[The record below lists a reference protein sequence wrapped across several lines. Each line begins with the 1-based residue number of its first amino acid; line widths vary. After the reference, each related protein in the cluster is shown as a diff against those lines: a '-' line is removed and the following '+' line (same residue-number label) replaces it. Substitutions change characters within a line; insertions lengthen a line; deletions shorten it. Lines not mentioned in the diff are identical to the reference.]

1 MGDGGMRVLL
11 LHPEDLPDQGTW
23 NRERWD
29 LVVDLGFAGSETY
42 ADWSRT
48 LNSRVLSIHQFAGQ
62 TEGYRWVN
70 QIFERGRGRLLDR
83 IGLDWWEILAMESY
97 QDLHTLYLFRQ
108 LQKEVCV
115 GRVELVASRP
125 HRVTRI
131 AQQAFGGTLRYFEQ
145 AEENVIHRT
154 IRALRSARKL
164 QFAQIV
170 EIAFDKWDSGYQ
182 LRRHF
187 AGHGRAKVTEPFV
200 LLPSAYSNVTRSV
213 LAYASLLPDRKFLL
227 IATRR
232 NAVPVKIPSNVTV
245 GFLAAYVGHE
255 KTTHEEGRALKDVW
269 QAVTS
274 RLQSEDDEFRCAA
287 NAGIW
292 DYLPAHLEHGL
303 QLREAWSSVL
313 KSEKVTGVL
322 CGDDLNYHT
331 RLPLLLAQKQGLNAV
346 YCSHGALDSGFFF
359 KKALADSFLVKGE
372 MEREYLVRAA
382 AVEQERIFV
391 GAPANRRYVP
401 TDSRTRESIVFF
413 SQPYEVS
420 GGRAESIYRELV
432 PRLHSVAHASGR
444 RLIIKLHPFESKRER
459 QALVDS
465 ALASVV
471 SNEVEIVDGAP
482 PEQVMSGAWCGVT
495 VDSSVAVECAV
506 NDIPFF
512 LCGWLDFTGDGYL
525 QQFARFGVA
534 QVLNSADDIERIPQM
549 VSDFRPDPAKLQ
561 RIWHEADSSQ
571 LDEIVFA
578 TPRARLN
585 PCVC

>member
-1 MGDGGMRVLL
+1 MRVLL
-11 LHPEDLPDQGTW
+11 LHPEDLPDGGAW

-29 LVVDLGFAGSETY
+29 LVVDLGFAGPETY

-48 LNSRVLSIHQFAGQ
+48 LKSRVLSIHQFAGQ

-70 QIFERGRGRLLDR
+70 RVFEPGRGRLLDR
-83 IGLDWWEILAMESY
+83 MGLDWWEILAMESY

-108 LQKEVCV
+108 LQREVCV

-125 HRVTRI
+125 HGVTRI
-131 AQQAFGGTLRYFEQ
+131 AEQVFDGSLRYFEH
-145 AEENVIHRT
+145 ADEGVVHRT
-154 IRALRSARKL
+154 MRALRSARKL
-164 QFAQIV
+164 QFAQIA

-187 AGHGRAKVTEPFV
+187 SRHGRTKGTEPCV

-232 NAVPVKIPSNVTV
+232 NAVPVTAPSNVTV
-245 GFLAAYVGHE
+245 GSLAAYVGE
-255 KTTHEEGRALKDVW
+255 KTTHEEERTLKDEW
-269 QAVTS
+269 QALAS
-274 RLQSEDDEFRCAA
+274 RLQSEDDDFRCAA
-287 NAGIW
+287 NAGVW
-292 DYLPAHLEHGL
+292 DYLPAHLAHGL

-331 RLPLLLAQKQGLNAV
+331 RLPLLLAQKLGLNAV

-372 MEREYLVRAA
+372 MEREYLERAA
-382 AVEQERIFV
+382 AVEREKIFV
-391 GAPANRRYVP
+391 GAPANHRHISA
-401 TDSRTRESIVFF
+401 DSRNGESIVFF

-420 GGRAESIYRELV
+420 GGRGESIYRELV
-432 PRLHSVAHASGR
+432 PRLHSVARASR
-444 RLIIKLHPFESKRER
+444 RKLIIKLHPFESRRER
-459 QALVDS
+459 QALVNS
-465 ALASVV
+465 ALASVG

-482 PEQVMSGAWCGVT
+482 PEQVMSRAWCGVT

-525 QQFARFGVA
+525 EQFARFGVA
-534 QVLNSADDIERIPQM
+534 RVLNSAEDIERIPQM
-549 VSDFRPDPAKLQ
+549 VSDFRPDPAKVQ
-561 RIWHEADSSQ
+561 RIWREADTSQ
-571 LDEIVFA
+571 LDEIVFG
-578 TPRARLN
+578 TRQARLN

>member
-1 MGDGGMRVLL
+1 MRVLL
-11 LHPEDLPDQGTW
+11 LHPEDLPDGGAW

-29 LVVDLGFAGSETY
+29 LVVDLGFAGPETY

-48 LNSRVLSIHQFAGQ
+48 LKSRVLSIHQFAGQ

-70 QIFERGRGRLLDR
+70 RIFERGRGRLLDR
-83 IGLDWWEILAMESY
+83 LGLDWWEILAMESY
-97 QDLHTLYLFRQ
+97 QDLHTLYLLRQ
-108 LQKEVCV
+108 LQREVCV
-115 GRVELVASRP
+115 GRVQLVASRP

-131 AQQAFGGTLRYFEQ
+131 AEQAFGGALRYFEH
-145 AEENVIHRT
+145 ADEGVAHRT
-154 IRALRSARKL
+154 MRALRSARKL
-164 QFAQIV
+164 QFAQV
-170 EIAFDKWDSGYQ
+170 AEIAFDKWDSGYQ

-187 AGHGRAKVTEPFV
+187 TRRGYTKAGEPCV

-245 GFLAAYVGHE
+245 GSLAAYVGRE
-255 KTTHEEGRALKDVW
+255 NKTREEGRALQDVW
-269 QAVTS
+269 HALAI

-287 NAGIW
+287 NAGVW

-313 KSEKVTGVL
+313 KSETVTGVL

-359 KKALADSFLVKGE
+359 KKALADSFLVKGD
-372 MEREYLVRAA
+372 MEREYLEHAA
-382 AVEQERIFV
+382 AIEQEKIFV
-391 GAPANRRYVP
+391 GAPAYRRYISA
-401 TDSRTRESIVFF
+401 DSRTGEGIVFF

-432 PRLHSVAHASGR
+432 PRLHAVAHASGR
-444 RLIIKLHPFESKRER
+444 KLIIKLHPFESKRER
-459 QALVDS
+459 QALVNS
-465 ALASVV
+465 ALASVG
-471 SNEVEIVDGAP
+471 SKEVEIVDGAP
-482 PEQVMSGAWCGVT
+482 PEQVMSRAWCGVT

-525 QQFARFGVA
+525 KQFARFGIA

-549 VSDFRPDPAKLQ
+549 ISDFRPDPAKLQ
-561 RIWHEADSSQ
+561 RIWHEADASQ

-578 TPRARLN
+578 TRRARLN